1 MQNKPVDKNITKKI
15 SQLQEEKKQLLQ
27 LPAQEALARILSA
40 AEPAALVH
48 AISEQDFYF
57 LVHDIGPQDALPV
70 LGYASRRQWEFLFDM
85 EIWQRDRMDIPA
97 AARWIERLNRADA
110 QRSLA
115 WLVENKTDLLEF
127 ILFNNIEVRLREHD
141 QDPGDFEEGYFTL
154 DNVFYV
160 RPHPLRFPPPDDS
173 IFQDPADAEPARDF
187 IEKFVRALADYDY
200 VTYQRM
206 LLEATSLI
214 PAETEEGVYRMR
226 CVRLA
231 EKGFLPFDEAVS
243 VYRPLA
249 VEDLLRQKSKFIAA
263 EPEPELM
270 AGVPVTTTA
279 SIEPENLFARSLAAV
294 ASDAVLR
301 QLQAEFATLCN
312 QLIVAD
318 QKKVLA
324 KKDLKPTIKK
334 ASGYLSIG
342 LRCIHSEI
350 GRASEPSPARMAEVL
365 QRYPLIGIFQVGFKQ
380 ALVLKWRSE
389 KWVARSW
396 FADNGLALT
405 FWGENWLGVLG
416 GLLLK
421 KPLYFDNYRSGQMYR
436 DFQTVEDIE
445 TTSADLDSIINF
457 DRLLGQLN
465 IELPPVPSDSF
476 LTFKNLM
483 LTQWVRYERDLSPG
497 TVPLPLAQ
505 FKAFFETLWTGND
518 GKRRILPQRK
528 TDFLRW
534 LSQKSGRTLENL
546 SDQYG
551 LVLENLFKELE
562 AEYAGVLPENLAP
575 RYIHL
580 FLIEK

>member
-1 MQNKPVDKNITKKI
+1 MQNKPVDKNITQKI
-15 SQLQEEKKQLLQ
+15 RRLHEEKKRLLQ
-27 LPAQEALARILSA
+27 LPGQQALARILSA

-57 LVHDIGPQDALPV
+57 LIHDIGPEDALPV
-70 LGYASRRQWEFLFDM
+70 LGHASSRQWEFLFDM
-85 EIWQRDRMDIPA
+85 EIWQRDRLDIPA

-115 WLVENKTDLLEF
+115 WLVEKKTDLLGF
-127 ILFNNIEVRLREHD
+127 ILFNNIEVRVREHD
-141 QDPGDFEEGYFTL
+141 QDAGEFAEGYFTL

-173 IFQDPADAEPARDF
+173 TSQDPADAEPARIF

-214 PAETEEGVYRMR
+214 PAETEEDVYRMR

-231 EKGFLPFDEAVS
+231 EKGFLPFEEAVS
-243 VYRPLA
+243 IYRPLA
-249 VEDLLRQKSKFIAA
+249 VEDLLRQKNKFVAA
-263 EPEPELM
+263 EPEPELL

-279 SIEPENLFARSLAAV
+279 GIDPENLLARSLAAV

-312 QLIVAD
+312 RLIVAD
-318 QKKVLA
+318 QKKVLTR
-324 KKDLKPTIKK
+324 KDLKPAIKK

-350 GRASEPSPARMAEVL
+350 GRAGEPNPVQMAGVL
-365 QRYPLIGIFQVGFKQ
+365 ERYPLIGIFQVGFKQ

-436 DFQTVEDIE
+436 DFETLEDIAA
-445 TTSADLDSIINF
+445 TSADLDSIITF

-465 IELPPVPSDSF
+465 FDLPPVPSDRF

-483 LTQWVRYERDLSPG
+483 LTQWARYECDISPG
-497 TVPLPLAQ
+497 PAPLPLSK
-505 FKAFFETLWTGND
+505 FKTFFETLWTGND
-518 GKRRILPQRK
+518 RDRKIVPQRK
-528 TDFLRW
+528 TDFLLW

-546 SDQYG
+546 SEQYG
-551 LVLENLFKELE
+551 LILENLFKELE
-562 AEYAGVLPENLAP
+562 AEYAAVLPENLDP
-575 RYIHL
+575 RYIHV
-580 FLIEK
+580 FLVEK